1 MQTVTPIETLLGRL
15 PDARKSGNGWSARC
29 PAHEDRKASLSVSE
43 TDDGIVLLKCHAGCD
58 TDQIVE
64 AIGLKLRDLFPEQPD
79 WAARRIARNGRSH
92 GKPRA
97 ERPPP
102 RAERPLGEGQTFAT
116 ARDALA
122 ALDRQLGR
130 HSCYWTYTDST
141 GSPTGIVVRWDRPE
155 GKTIRPVSRRGDGWV
170 IGAMPEPRPLYRLP
184 EVLAAEAAQPVLVV
198 EGEKAAVAAQSIGFT
213 STTSSGGSQAAA
225 KTDWSPLAGK
235 EVWILPDNDAPG
247 RKYAE
252 TVANILAKLSP
263 APAVRVVELP
273 GLPEGGDIA
282 DWVDAHGNTASPE
295 QLRAELEELARS
307 AKPWTPVAEPRPASS
322 SKGRVEPDLLCLA
335 DVEARPVPWLWPG
348 RIPLGRLVLLVGRP
362 GAGKSFLTCDL
373 AARVSTGAAWPDLG
387 IDRAP
392 LGDTLLICAE
402 DDPADT
408 IRPRLDAA
416 GANCRRVHLL
426 KAAKILSDDGDE
438 RSVAFDL
445 SNVDLIRDA
454 LARLPDCKLAVV
466 DPVGSFIGG
475 QVDSYRDNEVRAVL
489 APLAAL
495 AAERGVAILLVCHT
509 RKAPVPFADDA
520 TLGSRAFVGLAR
532 SILHL
537 AADPDDESRNR
548 KLLLAGKCNLA
559 GPLDGLAFR
568 IVGSPPRL
576 DWELAPV
583 RLRADDL
590 VARPP
595 DQTAKQ
601 RGPKP
606 QARSVAVD
614 WLANLLDGGPLPV
627 SEIKETAKSAS
638 FSWSTVRRASET
650 LGITPVRQGFGPEG
664 AWFWAMP
671 DQDVPVSET
680 DRPPTIDAQVNPID
694 AQVSPIDAQVTE
706 TWASMGKPE
715 HLCKNESDLP
725 KVGLP
730 QTGDSQ
736 TEGGYF
742 EAVF

>member
-1 MQTVTPIETLLGRL
+1 VTPLETLLDRL

-29 PAHEDRKASLSVSE
+29 PAHDDRKASLSVSE

-64 AIGLKLRDLFPEQPD
+64 ALGLKLRDLFPEQTD
-79 WAARRIARNGRSH
+79 WAAGRIARNGR
-92 GKPRA
+92 GNGRPRA

-116 ARDALA
+116 ARDALV

-130 HSCYWTYTDST
+130 HSCHWTYTDAA
-141 GSPTGIVVRWDRPE
+141 GQPVGLVARWDGPN

-170 IGAMPEPRPLYRLP
+170 IGAMPDPRPLYRLP
-184 EVLAAEAAQPVLVV
+184 DLANAKLVV
-198 EGEKAAVAAQSIGFT
+198 VCEGEKAADAARSLGFVA
-213 STTSSGGSQAAA
+213 TTSAGGAEAAA
-225 KTDWSPLAGK
+225 KTDWRPLAGK

-263 APAVRVVELP
+263 PPVVRVVELP
-273 GLPEGGDIA
+273 GLPVGGDIV
-282 DWVDAHGNTASPE
+282 DWVGAHGDAASPE
-295 QLRAELEELARS
+295 QLRAELFRLAE
-307 AKPWTPVAEPRPASS
+307 AVEPWTPVAEPRPASS

-335 DVEARPVPWLWPG
+335 DVESRPVPWLWPG
-348 RIPLGRLVLLVGRP
+348 RIPLGRLTLLVGRP
-362 GAGKSFLTCDL
+362 GAGKSLAVCDW
-373 AARVSTGAAWPDLG
+373 AARVTTGAAWPDLG

-426 KAAKILSDDGDE
+426 KAAKILSDDGGE

-454 LARLPDCKLAVV
+454 LTRLPDCKLVAV

-475 QVDSYRDNEVRAVL
+475 RVDAHRDNEVRSVL

-495 AAERGVAILLVCHT
+495 AAERGVAVVLVCHT
-509 RKAPVPFADDA
+509 RKALAGFADDMA
-520 TLGSRAFVGLAR
+520 LGSRAFVGLAR
-532 SILHL
+532 SVLHL
-537 AADPDDESRNR
+537 MADPDDEKR
-548 KLLLAGKCNLA
+548 KLLLPGKCNLA

-601 RGPKP
+601 RGPQP
-606 QARSVAVD
+606 QARSAAVD
-614 WLANLLDGGPLPV
+614 WLADLLDGGPLPV
-627 SEIKETAKSAS
+627 SEVKEAVKAAG
-638 FSWSTVRRASET
+638 FSWSTVRRASEK
-650 LGITPVRQGFGPEG
+650 LGVVPVRQGFGPDG
-664 AWFWAMP
+664 VWFWAMP
-671 DQDVPVSET
+671 GQDVPTSET